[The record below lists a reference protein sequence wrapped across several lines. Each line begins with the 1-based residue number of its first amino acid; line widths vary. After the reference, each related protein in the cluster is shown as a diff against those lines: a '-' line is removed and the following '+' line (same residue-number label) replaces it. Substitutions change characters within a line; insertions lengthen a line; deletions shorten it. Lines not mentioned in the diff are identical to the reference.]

1 MTQFSRAIVF
11 PLLVLAAG
19 AQACNP
25 SDRATGHDEHQHE
38 GNDEEHDRHADEKSH
53 DQAGESPEL
62 VELTPAALAHVTIRT
77 EKVARRSVV
86 DALRL
91 PAEVQPHPDQIAHI
105 TPLVPSQVIEVKAKP
120 GDKVKQGDILAVLK
134 NVQLGEARAE
144 IAQAKAALEVAND
157 QLARQEQLLGAGIG
171 AQKSHVEAQGAVK
184 QAQASLSAAVSR
196 AQVYGGS
203 GGSGATTVIR
213 SPLAGTVVARHATA
227 GEVATPEQQLFVI
240 ANIDPVWV
248 VGRAYESD
256 LPLLQKSEG
265 AVVKV
270 KSYPERSWKGSISY
284 IAPTLDERTRTAE
297 VRVELSNAD
306 LVLKPGMFA
315 TIIPTEPPESS
326 AGRSAS
332 LAVPVSAIQRDGER
346 NLAFVAKDERRF
358 EPRVLTLG
366 KHGVDYVEV
375 IDGLKEGEP
384 VVVEGTFIL
393 KSEAAKHEMGGGHN
407 H

>member
-1 MTQFSRAIVF
+1 MTRLA
-11 PLLVLAAG
+11 PALLLSLVAAFAGSLACDHDDHDDHPHEAAG
-19 AQACNP
+19 E
-25 SDRATGHDEHQHE
+25 RAHD
-38 GNDEEHDRHADEKSH
+38 DHAPPAAERS
-53 DQAGESPEL
+53 EL
-62 VELTPAALAHVTIRT
+62 VELTPKALANVTIRT
-77 EKVARRSVV
+77 AKVARRRVV

-105 TPLVPSQVIEVKAKP
+105 TPLVPSQVIEVKARP
-120 GDKVKQGDILAVLK
+120 GDKVKKGDVLAVLK

-144 IAQAKAALEVAND
+144 IAQAKAALEVAQD
-157 QLARQEQLLGAGIG
+157 QLARQEQLAGAGIG
-171 AQKSHVEAQGAVK
+171 AQKSYVEAQGAVK
-184 QAQASLSAAVSR
+184 QAQASLGAAISR

-213 SPLAGTVVARHATA
+213 SPLAGTIVERHATA

-265 AVVKV
+265 AVVQL

-297 VRVELSNAD
+297 VRVELDNPD

-315 TIIPTEPPESS
+315 TIIPTDPPD
-326 AGRSAS
+326 AAADRGAS
-332 LAVPVSAIQRDGER
+332 LCVPVSAVQRDGEQ

-358 EPRVLTLG
+358 EPRILTLG
-366 KHGVDYVEV
+366 KRGVDYVEV
-375 IDGLKEGEP
+375 LDGLREGEL
-384 VVVEGTFIL
+384 VVIEGTFIL
-393 KSEAAKHEMGGGHN
+393 KSEAAKHELGGGHS

>member
-1 MTQFSRAIVF
+1 MTKLCLALAS
-11 PLLVLAAG
+11 LLTWAP
-19 AQACNP
+19 ACNTHGP
-25 SDRATGHDEHQHE
+25 NSETHEHEGHDDHA
-38 GNDEEHDRHADEKSH
+38 GHADEGYRKHAS
-53 DQAGESPEL
+53 AGPEL
-62 VELTPAALAHVTIRT
+62 VELTPAALANVTIRS
-77 EKVARRSVV
+77 EKVARRRVV

-105 TPLVPSQVIEVKAKP
+105 TPLVPSQVTEVKARP
-120 GDKVKQGDILAVLK
+120 GDKVKKGDVLAVLK

-144 IAQAKAALEVAND
+144 IAQAKAALDVAKD
-157 QLARQEQLLGAGIG
+157 QLARQEQLQGAGIG
-171 AQKSHVEAQGAVK
+171 AQKSYVEAQGAVK
-184 QAQASLSAAVSR
+184 QAQASLAAAVSR

-227 GEVATPEQQLFVI
+227 GEVASPEQQLFVI

-265 AVVKV
+265 AVIKV
-270 KSYPERSWKGSISY
+270 KSYPERAWSGSISY
-284 IAPTLDERTRTAE
+284 VAPTLDERTRTAE
-297 VRVELSNAD
+297 VRVELANSD

-315 TIIPTEPPESS
+315 TIIPTEPPE
-326 AGRSAS
+326 GAS
-332 LAVPVSAIQRDGER
+332 DQKPGLAVPVSAIQRDGER

-366 KHGVDYVEV
+366 KRGADYVEV
-375 IDGLKEGEP
+375 LDGLEEGEP

-393 KSEAAKHEMGGGHN
+393 KSEAAKHEMGGGHS

>member
-1 MTQFSRAIVF
+1 MNEPTPVACAVAAF
-11 PLLVLAAG
+11 LAWAC
-19 AQACNP
+19 ACNP
-25 SDRATGHDEHQHE
+25 SNHGADAETHEHEGKQGHDENDAGNAAEKHE
-38 GNDEEHDRHADEKSH
+38 DE
-53 DQAGESPEL
+53 GPEL
-62 VELTPAALAHVTIRT
+62 VELTPAALANVTIRT
-77 EKVARRSVV
+77 EKVARRRVV

-105 TPLVPSQVIEVKAKP
+105 TPLVPSQVTEVKARP

-144 IAQAKAALEVAND
+144 IAQATAALEVAKD
-157 QLARQEQLLGAGIG
+157 QLARQEQLQGAGIG
-171 AQKSHVEAQGAVK
+171 AQKSYVEAQGALK

-227 GEVATPEQQLFVI
+227 GEVASPEQQLFVI

-256 LPLLQKSEG
+256 LPLLQKSEV

-270 KSYPERSWKGSISY
+270 KSYPERSWNGSISY
-284 IAPTLDERTRTAE
+284 ISPTLDERTRTAE
-297 VRVELSNAD
+297 VRIELQNSD

-315 TIIPTEPPESS
+315 TIIPTEPPDSG
-326 AGRSAS
+326 AAQKAS
-332 LAVPVSAIQRDGER
+332 LTVSVSAIQRDGDR
-346 NLAFVAKDERRF
+346 HLAFVSKGERKF

-366 KHGVDYVEV
+366 KRGVDYVEV
-375 IDGLKEGEP
+375 LDGLREGEP

-393 KSEAAKHEMGGGHN
+393 KSEAAKHELGGGHS

>member
-1 MTQFSRAIVF
+1 MSRLLSALS
-11 PLLVLAAG
+11 LLVSLVAPLA
-19 AQACNP
+19 CTEN
-25 SDRATGHDEHQHE
+25 
-38 GNDEEHDRHADEKSH
+38 DRHLHEEDHAATSH
-53 DQAGESPEL
+53 DDHGPEPEADAKGTREV
-62 VELTPAALAHVTIRT
+62 VELAEKALTNVTIRT
-77 EKVARRSVV
+77 EKVARRRIV

-105 TPLVPSQVIEVKAKP
+105 TPLVTSQVTEVKARP

-144 IAQAKAALEVAND
+144 IAQAKAALEVARD
-157 QLARQEQLLGAGIG
+157 QLGRQEQLVGAGVG
-171 AQKSHVEAQGAVK
+171 AQKSYVEAQGAVK
-184 QAQASLSAAVSR
+184 QAEASLAAAVSR

-213 SPLAGTVVARHATA
+213 SPLAGTVVERHATA
-227 GEVATPEQQLFVI
+227 GEVASPDQQLFVI

-256 LPLLQKSEG
+256 LPLLQKSQG
-265 AVVKV
+265 AVIKL
-270 KSYPERSWKGSISY
+270 KSYPERSWRGAISY
-284 IAPTLDERTRTAE
+284 VAPTLDARTRTAE
-297 VRVELSNAD
+297 VRVELDNPD

-315 TIIPTEPPESS
+315 TIIPTGPSDR
-326 AGRSAS
+326 ATDAS
-332 LAVPVSAIQRDGER
+332 TNLAVPTSAIQRDGDQY
-346 NLAFVAKDERRF
+346 LAFVAKGARSF

-366 KHGVDYVEV
+366 TRGVDYVEV
-375 IDGLKEGEP
+375 LEGLAEGEP

-393 KSEAAKHEMGGGHN
+393 KSEAAKHELGGGHS

>member
-1 MTQFSRAIVF
+1 MTRPRA
-11 PLLVLAAG
+11 LLLLSLVVLLCG
-19 AQACNP
+19 SPACKHGHHH
-25 SDRATGHDEHQHE
+25 DHDEHETTHDDHDAPAHE
-38 GNDEEHDRHADEKSH
+38 R
-53 DQAGESPEL
+53 PEI
-62 VELTPAALAHVTIRT
+62 VVLTPKALANVTIRT
-77 EKVARRSVV
+77 EQVARRRVV
-86 DALRL
+86 EALRL

-105 TPLVPSQVIEVKAKP
+105 TPLVPSQVTEVKARP
-120 GDKVKQGDILAVLK
+120 GDKVKKGDVLAVLK

-144 IAQAKAALEVAND
+144 IAQAKAALEVAQD
-157 QLARQEQLLGAGIG
+157 QLARQEQLLDAGIG

-184 QAQASLSAAVSR
+184 QAQASLAAAVSR

-213 SPLAGTVVARHATA
+213 SPLTGTVVDRHATA
-227 GEVATPEQQLFVI
+227 GEVASPEQQLFVI

-256 LPLLQKSEG
+256 LPLLQKAKS
-265 AVVKV
+265 AVIQV
-270 KSYPERSWKGSISY
+270 KSYPERRWQGSISY

-297 VRVELSNAD
+297 VRVELDNAD

-315 TIIPTEPPESS
+315 TIIPADSS
-326 AGRSAS
+326 DTPADRGAN
-332 LAVPVSAIQRDGER
+332 LCVPVGAVQRDGEH

-358 EPRVLTLG
+358 EPRELTLG
-366 KHGVDYVEV
+366 KRGVDCVEV
-375 IDGLKEGEP
+375 LEGLKEGES

-393 KSEAAKHEMGGGHN
+393 KSEAAKHELGGGHS